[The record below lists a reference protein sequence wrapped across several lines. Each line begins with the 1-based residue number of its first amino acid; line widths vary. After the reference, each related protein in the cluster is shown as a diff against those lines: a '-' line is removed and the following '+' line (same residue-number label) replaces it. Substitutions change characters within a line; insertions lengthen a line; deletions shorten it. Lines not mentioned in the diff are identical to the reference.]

1 MDNIGSRCTTI
12 TAVRGFR
19 GKPQVFFTGGC
30 PPTPEAGR
38 WRRKGVGRRE
48 ARRRL
53 RGRRRPAAAHSGSRR
68 SIRGRAA
75 PQGPPATH
83 PRGGGELPE
92 GPGEAHLLPARRPRA
107 AGGAARLQRL
117 PQRVGHR
124 TARVHVRDG
133 GIALP
138 QELDA
143 VVTPDVV
150 RPRSAGQSIVC
161 I

>member
-53 RGRRRPAAAHSGSRR
+53 RGRRRPAAAHSGIRR

-83 PRGGGELPE
+83 PPGGGDSRKDRERLIC
-92 GPGEAHLLPARRPRA
+92 GLPAAPRT

>member
-1 MDNIGSRCTTI
+1 MHYNNRCSRI
-12 TAVRGFR
+12 S
-19 GKPQVFFTGGC
+19 GKASGVFHGWVS
-30 PPTPEAGR
+30 ASAR
-38 WRRKGVGRRE
+38 SRAMAAQGRRE

-83 PRGGGELPE
+83 PRGGNSRKDRERLICC
-92 GPGEAHLLPARRPRA
+92 LPAAPRT

-143 VVTPDVV
+143 VVTPDVI

>member
-83 PRGGGELPE
+83 PRGGGNSRKDRERLICC
-92 GPGEAHLLPARRPRA
+92 LPAAPAQLEARRVSSASHSASAIERRESMSA
-107 AGGAARLQRL
+107 TAG
-117 PQRVGHR
+117 
-124 TARVHVRDG
+124 
-133 GIALP
+133 
-138 QELDA
+138 
-143 VVTPDVV
+143 
-150 RPRSAGQSIVC
+150 
-161 I
+161 

>member
-30 PPTPEAGR
+30 PPPPEAGR
-38 WRRKGVGRRE
+38 WRRKGVGKRGGVSEDGVDLQQRT
-48 ARRRL
+48 AGAVGAFGGAQRL
-53 RGRRRPAAAHSGSRR
+53 KGR
-68 SIRGRAA
+68 
-75 PQGPPATH
+75 
-83 PRGGGELPE
+83 PRHIPGGELPE
-92 GPGEAHLLPARRPRA
+92 GPGEAHQLPARRPRA
-107 AGGAARLQRL
+107 AGGAARLKRL

-143 VVTPDVV
+143 VVTPDVI

>member
-12 TAVRGFR
+12 TAGRGFR
-19 GKPQVFFTGGC
+19 GEARVFFHGGGT
-30 PPTPEAGR
+30 PPPEAGR
-38 WRRKGVGRRE
+38 WRRGRGRRE

-83 PRGGGELPE
+83 PRGGNSRKDRERLICC
-92 GPGEAHLLPARRPRA
+92 LPAAPRT

-143 VVTPDVV
+143 VVTPDVI

>member
-1 MDNIGSRCTTI
+1 MHYNNRCSRI
-12 TAVRGFR
+12 S
-19 GKPQVFFTGGC
+19 GKASGVFHGWVS
-30 PPTPEAGR
+30 ASAR
-38 WRRKGVGRRE
+38 SRAMAAQGRRE

-83 PRGGGELPE
+83 PRGGGNSRKDRERLICC
-92 GPGEAHLLPARRPRA
+92 LPAAPRT

-143 VVTPDVV
+143 VVTPDVI

>member
-1 MDNIGSRCTTI
+1 MHYNNRCSRI
-12 TAVRGFR
+12 S
-19 GKPQVFFTGGC
+19 GKASGVFHGWVS
-30 PPTPEAGR
+30 ASAR
-38 WRRKGVGRRE
+38 SRAMAAQGRRE

-83 PRGGGELPE
+83 PRGGNSRKDRERLIWC
-92 GPGEAHLLPARRPRA
+92 LPAAPRT

-143 VVTPDVV
+143 VVTPDVI

>member
-1 MDNIGSRCTTI
+1 MHYNNRCSRI
-12 TAVRGFR
+12 S
-19 GKPQVFFTGGC
+19 GKASGVFHGWVS
-30 PPTPEAGR
+30 ASAR
-38 WRRKGVGRRE
+38 SRAMAAQGRRE
-48 ARRRL
+48 ARQCL
-53 RGRRRPAAAHSGSRR
+53 RVRRRPAAAHSGSRR

-83 PRGGGELPE
+83 PRGGGNSRKDRERLICC
-92 GPGEAHLLPARRPRA
+92 LPAAPRT

-143 VVTPDVV
+143 VVTPDVI